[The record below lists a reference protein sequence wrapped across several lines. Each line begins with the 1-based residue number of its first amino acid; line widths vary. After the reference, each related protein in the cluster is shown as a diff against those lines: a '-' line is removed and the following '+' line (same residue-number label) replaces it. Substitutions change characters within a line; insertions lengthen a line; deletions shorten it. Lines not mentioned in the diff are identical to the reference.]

1 MVGSPHL
8 GCLSALL
15 TLIHLTLRT
24 AIKQRDVII
33 SPWQIQILRPERE
46 RDLAEVIQLVQPGL
60 SVYSVK

>member
-15 TLIHLTLRT
+15 ILIHLTLRT

-33 SPWQIQILRPERE
+33 SPWQIQILRPERK